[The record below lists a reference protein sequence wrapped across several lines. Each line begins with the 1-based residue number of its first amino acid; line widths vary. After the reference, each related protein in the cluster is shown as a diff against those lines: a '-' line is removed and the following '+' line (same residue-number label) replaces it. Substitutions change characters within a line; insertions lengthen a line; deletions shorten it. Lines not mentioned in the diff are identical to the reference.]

1 MGRRED
7 YWGRGERG
15 NQGFLNGKQ
24 ELKLSGCTT
33 QKGLSHLIII
43 IIYFI
48 KKTRVCL
55 GELQVFGEL
64 EHRIETGEI

>member
-7 YWGRGERG
+7 DWGRGERG
-15 NQGFLNGKQ
+15 DEGFLNGKQ

-33 QKGLSHLIII
+33 QKGLSHLNI

-48 KKTRVCL
+48 KKNKSLPWRTAGFWR
-55 GELQVFGEL
+55 
-64 EHRIETGEI
+64 T